1 MPLYTPLYLLFLA
14 ITTIM
19 YWLLP
24 NGLLKKLW
32 LVVVSYVFYAA
43 FDPRFTLLLM
53 AVTVVTYW
61 VGLGIQQGKARNIY
75 LWIGVLFNLFI
86 LGLFKYFDFFIANV
100 SHTLAVIQISIPIVS
115 LQLLLPIG
123 ISFYIFQAISYNV
136 DAYQKRIAP
145 AGFLDLALLLAFFPK
160 LIAGPLVRP
169 AQFLPQL
176 DAQTRPDNT
185 VVSEALQLL
194 LIGLIK
200 KVLIADSLASM
211 ASVAF
216 RAAESSNAL
225 NFPAPLYWQ
234 GFYLYAFQIYA
245 DFSGYTDIA
254 RASAMLLGFQLP
266 ENFRQPYFAVTLGDF
281 WNRWHITVTQWFR
294 EHLFFPLS
302 RRLLDITHR
311 QFPRAIQVAV
321 NLITMAVIGFWH
333 GANWT
338 FIGWGLWHGVLLSFE
353 RLFNIKPV
361 GRWRILLMAVITFH
375 LVAIG
380 WVFFGAS
387 SPQSALRFLSA
398 MVISQQWV
406 WLSYYLPPVL
416 LTALAVFGLDW
427 ITLTRPQIRPPWL
440 AHLRPIAIIAA
451 VVVLG
456 LLFILRDASGT
467 NAKPFIYGQF

>member
-1 MPLYTPLYLLFLA
+1 
-14 ITTIM
+14 
-19 YWLLP
+19 
-24 NGLLKKLW
+24 
-32 LVVVSYVFYAA
+32 
-43 FDPRFTLLLM
+43 
-53 AVTVVTYW
+53 
-61 VGLGIQQGKARNIY
+61 
-75 LWIGVLFNLFI
+75 
-86 LGLFKYFDFFIANV
+86 
-100 SHTLAVIQISIPIVS
+100 
-115 LQLLLPIG
+115 LLLPIG